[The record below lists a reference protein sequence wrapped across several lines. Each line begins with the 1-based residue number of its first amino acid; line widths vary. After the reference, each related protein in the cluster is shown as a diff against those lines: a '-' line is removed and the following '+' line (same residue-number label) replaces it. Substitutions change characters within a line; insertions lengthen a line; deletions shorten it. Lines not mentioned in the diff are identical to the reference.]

1 MAEYFFNRHNGSM
14 EGFAPLDSIES
25 TTALLLS
32 GKPASCPP
40 STLSTIA
47 DITAY
52 NAENAQNA
60 KDSMFQNAQC
70 ALEAEHQTYLEKIRS
85 DTTTVGVSNDV
96 SEKMSQVQMKS
107 WHLLFGTG
115 LMLAAVY
122 TLTTGE

>member
-1 MAEYFFNRHNGSM
+1 MAEYFFNRHNANM
-14 EGFAPLDSIES
+14 EGFAPLDSMES

-32 GKPASCPP
+32 DKPASCP

-52 NAENAQNA
+52 NAENAENA
-60 KDSMFQNAQC
+60 KNSMFQNAQC

-85 DTTTVGVSNDV
+85 DTITVGVTNDV
-96 SEKMSQVQMKS
+96 SEKMSKVHMKT

-122 TLTTGE
+122 TLTTSE

>member
-14 EGFAPLDSIES
+14 EGFAPLDSMES

-32 GKPASCPP
+32 GKPDYCP
-40 STLSTIA
+40 STLPTID

-52 NAENAQNA
+52 NAQNA
-60 KDSMFQNAQC
+60 DKNSMFENAQC

-85 DTTTVGVSNDV
+85 NTTTVGVSNDV